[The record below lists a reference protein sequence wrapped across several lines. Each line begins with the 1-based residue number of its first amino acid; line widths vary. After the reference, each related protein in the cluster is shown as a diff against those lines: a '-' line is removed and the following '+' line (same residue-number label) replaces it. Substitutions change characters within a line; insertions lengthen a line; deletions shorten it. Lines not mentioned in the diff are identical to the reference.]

1 MDGGRYPEVVTE
13 PAPFD
18 AMRPGHG
25 AVRLVRSATVALIC
39 TTTAAGAHV
48 LGGGVVPT
56 SAVTILFI
64 AAAFI
69 TWLVSSRR
77 GAAGQMVGLLVLCQV
92 YAHLGFSM
100 GSMHMSVSM
109 LAMHAVATAISA
121 LGLARGESFVWR
133 VANRLGLRTRRPS
146 VELSAMPS
154 QAVLMAVMA
163 PRSLID
169 IRLTY
174 SRSLRGPPIGI

>member
-69 TWLVSSRR
+69 TWLVALRR
-77 GAAGQMVGLLVLCQV
+77 ASMMRPAG
-92 YAHLGFSM
+92 
-100 GSMHMSVSM
+100 
-109 LAMHAVATAISA
+109 
-121 LGLARGESFVWR
+121 
-133 VANRLGLRTRRPS
+133 
-146 VELSAMPS
+146 
-154 QAVLMAVMA
+154 
-163 PRSLID
+163 
-169 IRLTY
+169 
-174 SRSLRGPPIGI
+174 IGISLPYMRRARSWP